1 MYKKSLVNNIPGHWA
16 SGTASSAAAA

>member
-1 MYKKSLVNNIPGHWA
+1 VCKRSLVNNIPGHWA